1 MSDVV
6 LNDADAAA
14 GGSPVQR
21 GAALRSVASVLPE
34 TIVTNAEMGAQIG
47 KDEEWIFSRTGI
59 RERRV
64 AQEGE
69 RLTDLATAAGRAALA
84 QAGVAAAEL
93 DLILVATMTPDEAT
107 PNTAPLVAHALGAR
121 RAGAIDIGAACTGY
135 LSALALAAGQIETG
149 RAEQVLL
156 IGADAMSRIVDPSSK
171 TAMLFADGAGA
182 TVMSAT
188 TGATRI
194 GPVLL
199 RADGEVPEYLIAY
212 HHDRA
217 LQMDGH
223 ATFKHAVNRMTEVT
237 REAVAAAELTLEQI
251 DLFVYHQANARIL
264 RAVGERLGLDPE
276 RVVDCIERTGNTSS
290 ASIPHAL
297 DVARLDGRL
306 RDGSRVLLSAFGAG
320 FTWGGAVIEWGGPDA

>member
-1 MSDVV
+1 MSDVL
-6 LNDADAAA
+6 LNDDAATV
-14 GGSPVQR
+14 GGAAVKR

-34 TIVTNAEMGAQIG
+34 TIVTNAEMGARIG
-47 KDEEWIFSRTGI
+47 KDEEWIYSRTGI
-59 RERRV
+59 RERRI

-84 QAGVAAAEL
+84 QAGVEAAEL

-107 PNTAPLVAHALGAR
+107 PNAAPLVAHALGAR

-156 IGADAMSRIVDPSSK
+156 IGADAMSRIVDPTSK

-182 TVMSAT
+182 TVMTPTS
-188 TGATRI
+188 GASRI

-199 RADGEVPEYLIAY
+199 RADGSKAEHLVAY
-212 HHDRA
+212 HFERTLH
-217 LQMDGH
+217 MNGH
-223 ATFKHAVNRMTEVT
+223 ETFKHAVTSMTEVT
-237 REAVAAAELTLEQI
+237 RDAIAAAELTLDQI

-264 RAVGERLGLDPE
+264 RSVGERLGIDPA
-276 RVVDCIERTGNTSS
+276 RVIDCIERTGNTSA

-306 RDGSRVLLSAFGAG
+306 HDGAKVLLSAFGAG
-320 FTWGGAVIEWGGPDA
+320 FTWGGAVIEWGGADA